1 MIQPLWVFYSISLV
15 SPYFFFKSIF
25 PFFLFQSCFVVVG
38 KYLTHLYCT
47 CVLLTESESDNFPIL
62 NYGTNTHLNLTTNE
76 AYVQIMLIK
85 YNDGNLNDL
94 LESGINSGC
103 QVI

>member
-1 MIQPLWVFYSISLV
+1 M
-15 SPYFFFKSIF
+15 
-25 PFFLFQSCFVVVG
+25 
-38 KYLTHLYCT
+38 YCT

-62 NYGTNTHLNLTTNE
+62 NYGTNIHLNLTFTNK

-85 YNDGNLNDL
+85 YNDGNLDDL